1 MKTYRFDKI
10 IHAPN
15 RLQICA
21 FLVQLEEAEFQLLR
35 AELAVSDSVLSK
47 HIKSLE
53 EAGYVAVVK
62 RRDFGHRRTWVSL
75 TAAGSPTEIPGEVG
89 PQRADHQPAATKIRK
104 ILS

>member
-35 AELAVSDSVLSK
+35 AELAVSASVLSK
-47 HIKSLE
+47 HIKLLE
-53 EAGYVAVVK
+53 EAGYVSVSK
-62 RRDFGHRRTWVSL
+62 RKDFGHRRTWIRL
-75 TAAGSPTEIPGEVG
+75 TAIGRDAYTEHVKELKRMVG
-89 PQRADHQPAATKIRK
+89 
-104 ILS
+104 

>member
-47 HIKSLE
+47 HIKLLE
-53 EAGYVAVVK
+53 EAGYVSVSK
-62 RRDFGHRRTWVSL
+62 RKDFGHRRTWIRL
-75 TAAGSPTEIPGEVG
+75 TAIGRDAYTEHVKELKRMVG
-89 PQRADHQPAATKIRK
+89 
-104 ILS
+104 